1 MVKIYVDNRERE
13 SEVPKYLSEMGV
25 VVIFKQLEVG
35 DYVLAEKVVAERKSI
50 SDLVRSVF
58 DGRLF
63 DQLSRLAEHSRR
75 FFLLVE
81 GDINKVKLMT
91 SNYRAVLSAL
101 YFSTIVSGV
110 PVVFT
115 EGPKHS
121 AELLK
126 YLASKLQESS
136 FVLRTTKVSRS
147 KPKEASL
154 SEWQLFVVS
163 SLPGVGMKTAE
174 RLLRKFG
181 SVKGVFNA
189 SLAELASVEGISEE
203 KASFLFRVINE
214 SYTKKGL
221 ARDLS
226 NYVKKS

>member
-35 DYVLAEKVVAERKSI
+35 DYILAERVVAERKSV

-58 DGRLF
+58 DGRFF
-63 DQLSRLAEHSRR
+63 DQLSRLAERSER

-81 GDINKVKLMT
+81 GDIDRVKFVT

-101 YFSTIVSGV
+101 YFSSIASRV

-115 EGPKHS
+115 EGPRHS

-126 YLASKLQESS
+126 YLASKFQESP
-136 FVLRTTKVSRS
+136 FMLRTTKVSRS
-147 KPKEASL
+147 KPKDASL
-154 SEWQLFVVS
+154 GEWQLFVVS
-163 SLPGVGMKTAE
+163 SLPGVGVKTAE

-203 KASFLFRVINE
+203 KASLIFRVINE
-214 SYTKKGL
+214 LYTKKRQS
-221 ARDLS
+221 RDLS
-226 NYVKKS
+226 NYTKKS